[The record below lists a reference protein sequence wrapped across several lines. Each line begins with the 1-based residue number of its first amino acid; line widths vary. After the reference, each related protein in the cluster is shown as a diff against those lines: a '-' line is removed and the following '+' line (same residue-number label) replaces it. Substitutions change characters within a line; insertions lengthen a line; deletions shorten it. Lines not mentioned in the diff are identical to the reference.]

1 MDGTFHNAANA
12 GYEPDLISHGD
23 DAGGRSYDVDHIA
36 TLHARADGIPVRIE
50 SADQFKPALEKALK
64 SGKPY
69 LLDVI
74 MENAP
79 VPTTGHWNIMDIYS
93 PGQKKTHVTV

>member
-1 MDGTFHNAANA
+1 MNAVRAVA
-12 GYEPDLISHGD
+12 KGYGV
-23 DAGGRSYDVDHIA
+23 DA
-36 TLHARADGIPVRIE
+36 VRID
-50 SADQFKPALEKALK
+50 SAAQFKPALENALA

-93 PGQKKTHVTV
+93 PNQKKTHVTT